1 MQLPVLYLISKS
13 ADKNTVL
20 EYLELTPP
28 AAVIATSLE
37 AGELA
42 KAISSRVLLDTDLNG
57 LVARYLKLA
66 QETVDCP
73 IAIVGDFIEPIFAVE
88 PNEN

>member
-1 MQLPVLYLISKS
+1 MIPVLYLIDRK
-13 ADKNTVL
+13 ADQIATQQ
-20 EYLELTPP
+20 YLEITPV
-28 AAVIATSLE
+28 AVAIATSLE

-42 KAISSRVLLDTDLNG
+42 RAICGRVLLDTDLNG

-73 IAIVGDFIEPIFAVE
+73 IAIVGDFAEPIFAIQ
-88 PNEN
+88 PNEE